1 MADDVAALLR
11 HLHVGMAHS
20 VGASLGGMIG
30 RWFAVRHPQR
40 CLPLT
45 AVMTGDFPVP
55 GGPAVPPLGERAAA
69 NMRTKTDHLE
79 RDAAADACVSAWRS
93 DSGSAVPFDEDLTRA
108 CGEHPDDRAY
118 HPAGLG
124 RQLTAIAPGLHH
136 AEARIAAP
144 TVVIHGDADPIFARP
159 HAQTVAANIPDTEL
173 EVVPGMGHEMPP
185 PLWPRLRAAIERA
198 AARAGAG
205 APGA

>member
-1 MADDVAALLR
+1 MISASPQSFDERGTPDIAAHVDAWARGDRPSVAYTVADMADDIAALLR
-11 HLHVGMAHS
+11 HLHVEMAHS

-45 AVMTGDFPVP
+45 AVMTGYFPVP

-79 RDAAADACVSAWRS
+79 RAAAADACVSAWRS
-93 DSGSAVPFDEDLTRA
+93 DSGSAVPFDEDLARA
-108 CGEHPDDRAY
+108 CGEHTDDRAY
-118 HPAGLG
+118 HPAG
-124 RQLTAIAPGLHH
+124 
-136 AEARIAAP
+136 
-144 TVVIHGDADPIFARP
+144 
-159 HAQTVAANIPDTEL
+159 
-173 EVVPGMGHEMPP
+173 
-185 PLWPRLRAAIERA
+185 
-198 AARAGAG
+198 AG